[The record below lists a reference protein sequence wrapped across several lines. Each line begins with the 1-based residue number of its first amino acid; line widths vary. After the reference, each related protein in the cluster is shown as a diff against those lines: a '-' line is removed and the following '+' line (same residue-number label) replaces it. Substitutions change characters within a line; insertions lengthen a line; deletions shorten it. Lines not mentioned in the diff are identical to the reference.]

1 MSRNGMNNA
10 DVPKDAEMNRAGMNG
25 YRTPASKT
33 AKKEVR
39 IHDATSTNLH
49 DQIRST
55 LISIGTQ
62 RRAEPQS

>member
-39 IHDATSTNLH
+39 IHGVNRGNHTT
-49 DQIRST
+49 
-55 LISIGTQ
+55 
-62 RRAEPQS
+62 